1 MIAAVLRPP
10 IKRTTVAEVLA
21 RWQAEGPLVHLPT
34 CFQSLNRATGGGPVF
49 GSRWYV
55 MGAPDAS
62 KTLLLTQL
70 AHMWSD
76 EGFTVGMLAVDEED
90 QDLVTRIVQRTPIP
104 RNGGGHFSRTQCED
118 RDESDL
124 SLMREALSFSHIVFY
139 GEECTIEDA
148 AEDLALLAAEQGHRA
163 ILMVDSIQT
172 VSCAGTKSLAKD
184 AGVREKITAN
194 VRAIRASATK
204 HKMLIMATSEMNRA
218 AYKAIGASE
227 QNDMAAAKE
236 SGAVEYSARVMLALR
251 NVADEPNC
259 IEARVVK
266 NKHGPSFPYLEPF
279 YMKIDRARQWL
290 DERPPPEA
298 GPSDVEKA
306 VAVVLAS
313 PHGAT
318 TEDVRKALGRKRERV
333 EAALSSAAAEGSIRR
348 LNGSKSPWVRVEPS
362 ASAIDA
368 DSDEFP

>member
-1 MIAAVLRPP
+1 MITAVPRTP

-34 CFQSLNRATGGGPVF
+34 CFPALNKATGGGPVF

-90 QDLVTRIVQRTPIP
+90 QDLVTRIVQRTPMP
-104 RNGGGHFSRTQCED
+104 RGEGAHFQRAHCED
-118 RDESDL
+118 RDPVVL
-124 SLMREALSFSHIVFY
+124 ALMREVLSFSVIVFY
-139 GEECTIEDA
+139 GEECSIEEA
-148 AEDLALLAAEQGHRA
+148 AADLAELAASRSQRA

-172 VSCAGTKSLAKD
+172 VACAAAKSLAKD
-184 AGVREKITAN
+184 ASVREKITAN

-204 HKMLIMATSEMNRA
+204 HKMLVMATSEMNRA
-218 AYKAIGASE
+218 AYKTIGASD

-259 IEARVVK
+259 IEARIVK

-279 YMKIDRARQWL
+279 YLKIDRQRQWL
-290 DERPPPEA
+290 DEREPPEVKA
-298 GPSDVEKA
+298 SLIEKVVEAISRHPTGLTSDA
-306 VAVVLAS
+306 VREAV
-313 PHGAT
+313 GKGKKT
-318 TEDVRKALGRKRERV
+318 V
-333 EAALSSAAAEGSIRR
+333 EAALSSAAAAGSIHR
-348 LNGSKSPWVRVEPS
+348 LNGVRSPWISS
-362 ASAIDA
+362 ASIPDA
-368 DSDEFP
+368 DSAEFP